1 MTDQSN
7 FYPGKCLIHLRA
19 KVSTSPKLPAYRR
32 PPQNTSGLGFIG
44 DQIPP
49 ALILPL
55 IHYENFLPSSG
66 PIISYERTGPEQHT
80 STLKQQ
86 GLSNWPKLFSV
97 KIINVFIF
105 GGAGS
110 PLMCSGFLQLRRV
123 GAALLLCSLG
133 PRVQAQQLWNIGLV
147 ALWHM
152 ESSRTGN
159 QTHVPCTGS
168 WIHQKKQWRHLV
180 TGMRCQNVFLRHR
193 LTLPR
198 GTRLLSPLPRPGS
211 LHSRTIMHILPS
223 FCIVFNFLH
232 QCLTAFRVQVFHFLG
247 SVYSQAFYSFQG
259 NCK

>member
-1 MTDQSN
+1 MLSWTKQRDSKGPGVTLPLSGASDQEIMGRMTDQSN

-110 PLMCSGFLQLRRV
+110 PLMCSGFL
-123 GAALLLCSLG
+123 
-133 PRVQAQQLWNIGLV
+133 
-147 ALWHM
+147 
-152 ESSRTGN
+152 
-159 QTHVPCTGS
+159 
-168 WIHQKKQWRHLV
+168 
-180 TGMRCQNVFLRHR
+180 
-193 LTLPR
+193 
-198 GTRLLSPLPRPGS
+198 
-211 LHSRTIMHILPS
+211 
-223 FCIVFNFLH
+223 
-232 QCLTAFRVQVFHFLG
+232 
-247 SVYSQAFYSFQG
+247 
-259 NCK
+259 